1 MYSLNT
7 SNHIIILILVI
18 IELTNFILL
27 NRIILNILQR
37 LKLYILL
44 GLAKNLILLLLL
56 FLSKVKFRELT
67 FIKIYIIFLRH
78 YFINIL

>member
-1 MYSLNT
+1 LYSLNT

-44 GLAKNLILLLLL
+44 RLAKNLILLLLL